1 MKFAFLLFAF
11 VFSISTAAQTTLFER
26 VGLPG
31 TSVYTDLKS
40 AFREPKSVHRLQ
52 LTGTIEEKQQKRIA
66 TLTSLEALKLEQ
78 NGWSNLPA
86 PFYTLSSLL
95 YMRSEGNPFT
105 VFSDSV
111 ALPASLR
118 FAEFSGTAFDTLPSA
133 LCKLPGLSLLTIS
146 KNTDTLKFS
155 KAAGTMPFLTEF
167 NLMSLAVDSTLWN
180 ITTLPRLEKLTL
192 YNCSLTRI
200 DPRIAQLSSL
210 REINLSGN
218 KLQIF
223 PRELTQLTQLKRLVL
238 RDNQLTKIDS
248 RICFLTNLE
257 FLDLRG
263 NPMTQYE
270 VECVKVLL
278 PRCDVLFDSK

>member
-1 MKFAFLLFAF
+1 MKFAFLFFAALL
-11 VFSISTAAQTTLFER
+11 SIISAAQTTLFER

-31 TSVYTDLKS
+31 TAVYTDLKL
-40 AFREPKSVHRLQ
+40 ALREPQSVHRLQ
-52 LTGTIEEKQQKRIA
+52 LTGAVELKQQKRIS
-66 TLTSLEALKLEQ
+66 TLTNLEALKLEQ

-95 YMRSEGNPFT
+95 YMRSEGNAFT
-105 VFSDSV
+105 GFSDSV
-111 ALPASLR
+111 PLPAGIR

-133 LCKLPGLSLLTIS
+133 LCNLPGLSLLTIS
-146 KNTDTLKFS
+146 KNTDTLRLT

-167 NLMSLAVDSTLWN
+167 NLMSLAVDSTIWN

-192 YNCSLTRI
+192 YNCSLTSI
-200 DPRIAQLSSL
+200 DQRIAQLSTL

-218 KLQIF
+218 KLQTF
-223 PRELTQLTQLKRLVL
+223 PRELTQFTQLKRLVL
-238 RDNQLTKIDS
+238 RDNQITKIDS

-257 FLDLRG
+257 YLDLRG

-270 VECVKVLL
+270 IECVKVLL
-278 PRCDVLFDSK
+278 PRCDILF

>member
-1 MKFAFLLFAF
+1 
-11 VFSISTAAQTTLFER
+11 
-26 VGLPG
+26 
-31 TSVYTDLKS
+31 
-40 AFREPKSVHRLQ
+40 
-52 LTGTIEEKQQKRIA
+52 
-66 TLTSLEALKLEQ
+66 
-78 NGWSNLPA
+78 
-86 PFYTLSSLL
+86 
-95 YMRSEGNPFT
+95 
-105 VFSDSV
+105 
-111 ALPASLR
+111 
-118 FAEFSGTAFDTLPSA
+118 
-133 LCKLPGLSLLTIS
+133 
-146 KNTDTLKFS
+146 
-155 KAAGTMPFLTEF
+155 
-167 NLMSLAVDSTLWN
+167 MSLAVDSTLWN

-218 KLQIF
+218 KLQTF